1 MTWVHSTNKLSSNDM
16 KLVLFRHAQKGIM
29 PFEDPELSPRGFEQ
43 GDNILKL
50 VLAQKLP
57 APTALFVSPKRR
69 TSQTF
74 YKLAK
79 EKNLQCLITP
89 ELDQR
94 ESDESSQQFLQRI
107 RKWIENIELNAP
119 SDAVYFA
126 CTHYDWIEESMLI
139 IPSDRSLGGFEFAHW
154 SPTQFVEFH
163 IENGL
168 WKFIQK
174 GDAK

>member
-1 MTWVHSTNKLSSNDM
+1 M
-16 KLVLFRHAQKGIM
+16 KLVLFRHAQKSIM

-50 VLAQKLP
+50 VLSEKLP

-74 YKLAK
+74 YKLSK
-79 EKNLQCLITP
+79 DKNLTCRILP

-94 ESDESSQQFLQRI
+94 EADESSQQFRARV
-107 RKWIENIELNAP
+107 RKWIEDIELNNAP
-119 SDAVYFA
+119 DSVCYA
-126 CTHYDWIEESMLI
+126 CTHYDVIEEAMLM
-139 IPSDRSLGGFEFAHW
+139 IPSDRDLSGFEFAHW

-163 IENGL
+163 IENSL
-168 WKFIQK
+168 WKYIQK

>member
-1 MTWVHSTNKLSSNDM
+1 M
-16 KLVLFRHAQKGIM
+16 KLVLFRHAQKSIM

-74 YKLAK
+74 YKLSK
-79 EKNLQCLITP
+79 EKNLQCRVLP

-94 ESDESSQQFLQRI
+94 ESDETSQQFHSRV
-107 RKWIENIELNAP
+107 RKWIENIELGTSP
-119 SDAVYFA
+119 ETVVYA
-126 CTHYDWIEESMLI
+126 CTHYDVIEEAMLL
-139 IPSDRSLGGFEFAHW
+139 IPSDRDLSSFEFSHW
-154 SPTQFVEFH
+154 SPTQFAQFH